1 MYPNTNKL
9 QDQRNAHPLRN
20 NRRVDKDGSGPVVD
34 DERKTVRARTPLLAM
49 THILTLVA
57 SPLANPIGEII
68 SDQTNTRRREDGA
81 CIEAT
86 TRSRLS
92 LMVTHT

>member
-1 MYPNTNKL
+1 MHPDTNKV
-9 QDQRNAHPLRN
+9 QDQRNARPLRN

-34 DERKTVRARTPLLAM
+34 GERKTVRARTPPLAM

-68 SDQTNTRRREDGA
+68 SDQTNTRREDGA

-86 TRSRLS
+86 TRSRSS
-92 LMVTHT
+92 LMVAHT